1 MGPLDLGVL
10 PIDEVFD
17 SPGSCF
23 DASIC
28 SPAMRH
34 MMSWHSKPTTPSTPY
49 PNAPELLSPDS
60 GHRENQLSLNTPGF
74 EHLVAP
80 PDGFDGKFADI
91 PHADRP

>member
-34 MMSWHSKPTTPSTPY
+34 MMSWPSKPTTPSTPY
-49 PNAPELLSPDS
+49 PNAPELLSPERVRQWQRVTSNQDRAQ
-60 GHRENQLSLNTPGF
+60 GRES
-74 EHLVAP
+74 
-80 PDGFDGKFADI
+80 
-91 PHADRP
+91 